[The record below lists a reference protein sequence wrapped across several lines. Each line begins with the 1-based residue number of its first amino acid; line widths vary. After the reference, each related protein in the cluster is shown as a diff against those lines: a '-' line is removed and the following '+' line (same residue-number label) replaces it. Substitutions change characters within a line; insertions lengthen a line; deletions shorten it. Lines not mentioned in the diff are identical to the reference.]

1 MKTVWF
7 KNTKTEVERED
18 LKRGLLNNSYL
29 QLLKELLEDELR
41 DLDRKETNPVDYSQA
56 SWSHL
61 QAHRNGYR
69 QHLMQT
75 LHLLEFETQERP
87 IQ

>member
-1 MKTVWF
+1 MKTIWF
-7 KNTKTEVERED
+7 KNCKTEEERD
-18 LKRGLLNNSYL
+18 TLKRGLLANAYF

-41 DLDRKETNPVDYSQA
+41 DLDRKEVSPDYSQA

-75 LHLLEFETQERP
+75 TQLLTFEQEDHS
-87 IQ
+87 